1 MELKEAQRF
10 MKAAR
15 VRAGYSQEK
24 IAEILGVARNTVVY
38 YEKKPGSLPLEC
50 FVILS
55 DLYGED
61 FTNTFIAEKLYHKYN

>member
-15 VRAGYSQEK
+15 VRAGYSQEQ
-24 IAEILGVARNTVVY
+24 IAEKLGVARNTVVY
-38 YEKKPGSLPLEC
+38 YEKKPWSLPLES

-55 DLYGED
+55 ELYGED
-61 FTNTFIAEKLYHKYN
+61 FTSVFMAEKLYRKYN

>member
-15 VRAGYSQEK
+15 VRAGYSQEQ
-24 IAEILGVARNTVVY
+24 IAEKLGVARNTVVY
-38 YEKKPGSLPLEC
+38 YEQKPWSLPLEC

-55 DLYGED
+55 ELYGED
-61 FTNTFIAEKLYHKYN
+61 FTNVFMAEKLYHKYN